1 MTLLLERAVAELA
14 KLPDDEQDAM
24 ATILIEELA
33 AEERWAESF
42 ARSQD
47 KLAELAEDARR
58 DLHAGRT
65 TPLEP
70 LDE

>member
-1 MTLLLERAVAELA
+1 MTHLLERAVSELV

-24 ATILIEELA
+24 AAILIEELA
-33 AEERWAESF
+33 AEKRWTESF
-42 ARSQD
+42 AKSQD

>member
-14 KLPDDEQDAM
+14 KLPDEEQDAM

-33 AEERWAESF
+33 AEKRWAESF
-42 ARSQD
+42 AKSQD

-65 TPLEP
+65 TLLEP

>member
-1 MTLLLERAVAELA
+1 MTQLLERAVAELA

-24 ATILIEELA
+24 AALLLEEIA
-33 AEERWAESF
+33 AEKQWAESF
-42 ARSQD
+42 SKSQD
-47 KLAELAEDARR
+47 TLAQLAEEARQ